1 MTTEP
6 TKTTMEYLN
15 AILGNLGNGYRT
27 DEQFRGKFYAKY
39 ADPDMG
45 WCAIDNS
52 TLQAWTEDFP
62 TMAAAVNWLNEN

>member
-1 MTTEP
+1 MP

-15 AILGNLGNGYRT
+15 AILSNLGNRFHT
-27 DEQFRGKFYAKY
+27 DEEFRGKFYAKY
-39 ADPDMG
+39 RDPDMG

-52 TLQAWTEDFP
+52 NLEAWTEDFP